1 MSYNHGIYVSQL
13 PTAIIP
19 PRRIDSAIPV
29 VVGAAPVHMI
39 SEDETGPVNT
49 PVLAYSYAEAV
60 QALGYNDDW
69 ANYNLCEFMY
79 SQFALY
85 ALAPVVFINVFDPAV
100 HQTAVAAEEQTFS
113 GGKITLAHAGLV
125 SAPVVK
131 SSDGETT
138 YAAGTDYEV
147 DLITGTI
154 SLTDE
159 STIAADATVKVD
171 YSYGDPSLIDAD
183 DIIGGVDAGTGA
195 VSGLELVDQV
205 FPRFRV
211 LPGLILAPGWSHNP
225 LVAAVMATK
234 AANINSGHFH
244 CFAVVDIDSSDAG
257 VTKYSDAPAW
267 KNTNNYVDNNMIVC
281 WPKIE
286 LEDKEFW
293 LSTQVAGRI
302 GRTDADN
309 GDIPFESPSNKLLEM
324 NGLILAGG
332 DEVVLGP
339 DQGNYLNG
347 QGIVTATNWIGGW
360 RLWGNRTG
368 AYPANTDVKDSFIS
382 IQRMFLWMG
391 NEFVLTFWQKVDKP
405 LNRRLIETIVDS
417 YNIRLN
423 GLTAREAILG
433 GRVEFLRDENPDT
446 ELMDGAVTFHLYA
459 TPPPPAREINALL
472 EWDVSYLSALF
483 GS

>member
-1 MSYNHGIYVSQL
+1 MSAYKHGVYVRQL

-19 PRRIDSAIPV
+19 PRRVDSAIPV

-39 SEDETGPVNT
+39 AEGQTGPVNE
-49 PVLAYSYAEAV
+49 PVLAYTYAEAV
-60 QALGYNDDW
+60 QALGYSDDW
-69 ANYNLCEFMY
+69 ASYNLCEFMY
-79 SQFALY
+79 SQFVLY
-85 ALAPVVFINVFDPAV
+85 SVAPVVFINVFDPAT
-100 HQTAVAAEEQTFS
+100 HKTAITAEERTFS

-125 SAPVVK
+125 AAPVVK

-138 YAAGTDYEV
+138 YTAADYDV
-147 DLITGTI
+147 DLISATI

-159 STIAADATVKVD
+159 STIAADATVQVD

-183 DIIGGVDAGTGA
+183 DIIGGIDAGTGA
-195 VSGLELVDQV
+195 ASGLELVDQV
-205 FPRFRV
+205 FPRYRL
-211 LPGLILAPGWSHNP
+211 LPGLLVAPGWSQNP
-225 LVAAVMATK
+225 LVAAVMGTK
-234 AANINSGHFH
+234 AANVNGGIFR
-244 CFAVVDIDSSDAG
+244 CMAVVDIDSSATG

-281 WPKIE
+281 WPKVQ

-293 LSTQVAGRI
+293 LSSQVAGRI

-309 GDIPFESPSNKLLEM
+309 GDIPYESPSNKVLEM
-324 NGLILAGG
+324 NGLILANG
-332 DEVVLGP
+332 DAVTVGP

-347 QGIVTATNWIGGW
+347 QGITTAINWIGGW

-368 AYPANTDVKDSFIS
+368 AYPANTDPKDAFIS
-382 IQRMFLWMG
+382 IQRMFVWLG

-405 LNRRLIETIVDS
+405 LNRRLVETIVDS

-423 GLTAREAILG
+423 GLAARECILG
-433 GRVEFLRDENPDT
+433 GRIEFLRDENPDT
-446 ELMDGAVTFHLYA
+446 ELMDGAMTFHLYV

-483 GS
+483 GK